1 MLCQSKQK
9 KTFDFAIYLNRHSF
23 ATQIMRDQMWKKHA
37 FISSFKFCIGLPSGS
52 LLLFFQ
58 PEMGKNWNQ
67 IWLPYNLPKI
77 SLQIKYL
84 LNVVYSMVLCTLYT
98 NLGLDAVEYGV
109 GLTEAKVVVT
119 SQELLPKLA
128 KIIDR
133 CPTVTHVVAFEEPW
147 RGDLPHSIRWIL
159 ETTWT

>member
-1 MLCQSKQK
+1 MHW
-9 KTFDFAIYLNRHSF
+9 FAFRQPSF
-23 ATQIMRDQMWKKHA
+23 IFSA
-37 FISSFKFCIGLPSGS
+37 GN
-52 LLLFFQ
+52 
-58 PEMGKNWNQ
+58 GKE
-67 IWLPYNLPKI
+67 LKSNLI
-77 SLQIKYL
+77 ALQFTKNILANYL
-84 LNVVYSMVLCTLYT
+84 LNFVYSMVLCTLYT

-147 RGDLPHSIRWIL
+147 RGDLPHSIR
-159 ETTWT
+159 